1 MDHAL
6 VEIMRK
12 SAGRTPSSAV
22 LFVLWL
28 GLVTTGFLE
37 QHAAGADPVYFAQ
50 ITDTHLGESTNLI
63 RTEKIIAA
71 INKSTVPITFVVHT
85 GDLFYNC
92 IQQEEVLRSGL
103 AALKKLKPPLYIV
116 PGNHDLVATNLAA
129 CLEVYQKNFG
139 PTHLTADQG
148 GLKLVLFY
156 SELLR
161 ENTTING
168 YDPMAWLADT
178 LSTNAQTPVLL
189 FVHAPFIQNAY
200 PKAITEKWNELVTQ
214 SSVKAVIAG
223 HVHGDCF
230 DWVGNVP
237 VFVAEPVAD
246 LMGRQAAYRVY
257 CYDRGRVSYVTK
269 YLD

>member
-1 MDHAL
+1 MDLPVVKLTRQPCWRAAWTA
-6 VEIMRK
+6 I
-12 SAGRTPSSAV
+12 

-28 GLVTTGFLE
+28 CRLTPCLLE
-37 QHAAGADPVYFAQ
+37 QLVVGADPIYFAQ
-50 ITDTHLGESTNLI
+50 ITDTHLGDSTNLI
-63 RTEKIIAA
+63 RTEKIIGA
-71 INKSTVPITFVVHT
+71 INRSTVPIAFVIHT

-116 PGNHDLVATNLAA
+116 PGNHDLVATNLPA

-156 SELLR
+156 SESLR

-178 LSTNAQTPVLL
+178 LATNAQTPVLL

-200 PKAITEKWNELVTQ
+200 PKAITDKWNELVTH